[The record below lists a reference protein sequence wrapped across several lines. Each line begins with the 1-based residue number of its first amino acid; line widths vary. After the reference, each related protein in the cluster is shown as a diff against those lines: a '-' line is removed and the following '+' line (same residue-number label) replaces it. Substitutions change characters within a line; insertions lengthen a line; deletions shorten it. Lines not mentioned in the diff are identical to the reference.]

1 MVLVWG
7 SEYSNSIG
15 SNLMYKL
22 AVLKVHSAGKERALS
37 SGCCTEVVVVRAV
50 SRMGVKGQVH
60 LCFFSVIVPDARSLY
75 IALPDLELTV

>member
-15 SNLMYKL
+15 STLIYEL
-22 AVLKVHSAGKERALS
+22 VVLRVHSAGKERALS
-37 SGCCTEVVVVRAV
+37 SGCCTEVMVVRAV

-60 LCFFSVIVPDARSLY
+60 LVFVSFLSLF
-75 IALPDLELTV
+75 LMQDLCP